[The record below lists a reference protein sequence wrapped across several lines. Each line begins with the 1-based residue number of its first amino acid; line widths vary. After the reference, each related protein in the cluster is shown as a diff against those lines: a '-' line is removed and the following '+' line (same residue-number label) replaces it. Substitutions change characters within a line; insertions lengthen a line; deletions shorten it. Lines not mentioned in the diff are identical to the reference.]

1 MIITVASYKG
11 GAGKTTTAVH
21 IAAYLSESAPTAL
34 IDGDPNRSATAW
46 SQRGTLPFT
55 VVNEHQ
61 GARAARMHEHLVF
74 DTAARPSTDQLQE
87 LASGC
92 DLLVIPAN
100 PDFLSLDALRQ
111 TVQTLQRLK
120 AERYRILLTMIPP
133 KPASDGD
140 VARTALTEAGLPLFV
155 GSIRFLK
162 AFKTAA
168 SEGKTV
174 AGVKDPRAQF
184 GWADYVA
191 VGEELSR

>member
-1 MIITVASYKG
+1 MIITVASFKG
-11 GAGKTTTAVH
+11 GTGKTTSAVH
-21 IAAYLSESAPTAL
+21 LAAYLSQSAKTAL
-34 IDGDPNRSATAW
+34 VDGDPNRSATAW
-46 SQRGTLPFT
+46 SMRGGLPFT

-61 GARAARMHEHLVF
+61 GPKAARAHEHLVF
-74 DTAARPSTDQLQE
+74 DTAARPSTEQLEE

-111 TVQTLQRLK
+111 TVQTLQKLK
-120 AERYRILLTMIPP
+120 AERYRILLTMVPP
-133 KPASDGD
+133 RPAQDGEI
-140 VARTALTEAGLPLFV
+140 ARAALAEAGLPMFA

-168 SEGKTV
+168 ASGCV
-174 AGVKDPRAQF
+174 VSGVKDPRAQF

-191 VGEELSR
+191 VGEELSK